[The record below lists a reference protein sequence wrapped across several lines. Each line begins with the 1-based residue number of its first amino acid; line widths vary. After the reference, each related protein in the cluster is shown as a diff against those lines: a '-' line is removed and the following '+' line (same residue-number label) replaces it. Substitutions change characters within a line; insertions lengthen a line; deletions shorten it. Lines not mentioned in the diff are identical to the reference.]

1 MPDRAGVRVATWNL
15 QWKGPRSPAASAIDQ
30 RLRRFE
36 AQVAVL
42 TEVRWP
48 MLKLW
53 RYQELAGGDRYPGTP
68 EDGVKVAIASD
79 LPMARKPLPVSDEL
93 LVRNTVVVDVDLGEG
108 VTPLRVIG
116 IVVRWNAI
124 AAYLESGG
132 FDRHLRRLQRA
143 YHHQMEAM
151 IDAVDQH
158 LPDGTRFTT
167 PQGGHVLWVQ
177 LPTGADSLALYEHA
191 AADGVRFAPGPM
203 FSASGGFRE
212 YLRLNTG
219 FPHTPATNAQVAT
232 LGRLVAAAQP

>member
-124 AAYLESGG
+124 AAYLERLRAVLPELVVPDRTVVAGDFNLTVPGGRRSGELLEVLG
-132 FDRHLRRLQRA
+132 ASGLTVRTGDEHGALRGERRLRD
-143 YHHQMEAM
+143 HL
-151 IDAVDQH
+151 AVSREIGVAGREFWPRCD
-158 LPDGTRFTT
+158 PGYRDGAAEIT
-167 PQGGHVLWVQ
+167 
-177 LPTGADSLALYEHA
+177 DHA
-191 AADGVRFAPGPM
+191 AAAV
-203 FSASGGFRE
+203 
-212 YLRLNTG
+212 
-219 FPHTPATNAQVAT
+219 T
-232 LGRLVAAAQP
+232 LEI